1 MTEPQHDARL
11 PGLTVQRTISY
22 WHMQA
27 RLTGTLAVDPATN
40 CLVLRAPG
48 GYIDE
53 LGSITFID
61 KLIDVAWPFGWTVGV
76 RDNRT
81 ALIDATGQTAAHLG
95 DELIL
100 GGGSIA
106 TTDADVTSSC
116 TGQDSVFVA
125 SVLSRP

>member
-1 MTEPQHDARL
+1 MTEPQHDGRL

-22 WHMQA
+22 WHM
-27 RLTGTLAVDPATN
+27 
-40 CLVLRAPG
+40 
-48 GYIDE
+48 
-53 LGSITFID
+53 
-61 KLIDVAWPFGWTVGV
+61 LIDVAWPFGWTVAV

-81 ALIDATGQTAAHLG
+81 ALIDATGQTAGHLG
-95 DELIL
+95 DEIIL